1 MNRVGGNGTKRSNVQ
16 RHRVAREKG
25 GNGHAF
31 RTKTLK
37 AFPTVAAME
46 SKEDKKAE
54 RTERAVLGQKMKI
67 IIMHFHRIA
76 LHAIG
81 AELAA
86 IKKISARACAHEGLD
101 FPLLERGLP
110 EIDANIGVIGNI
122 LRAAAEQI
130 ALLHKENQRGR
141 DQHLPNSYLPAQL
154 PKQRPI

>member
-1 MNRVGGNGTKRSNVQ
+1 
-16 RHRVAREKG
+16 
-25 GNGHAF
+25 
-31 RTKTLK
+31 
-37 AFPTVAAME
+37 ME
-46 SKEDKKAE
+46 SKEDKKAQ

-67 IIMHFHRIA
+67 IIMHFDRIA

-130 ALLHKENQRGR
+130 TLLHKEDERGGDHTR
-141 DQHLPNSYLPAQL
+141 ANYSGAAHF
-154 PKQRPI
+154 PKQGGIRST